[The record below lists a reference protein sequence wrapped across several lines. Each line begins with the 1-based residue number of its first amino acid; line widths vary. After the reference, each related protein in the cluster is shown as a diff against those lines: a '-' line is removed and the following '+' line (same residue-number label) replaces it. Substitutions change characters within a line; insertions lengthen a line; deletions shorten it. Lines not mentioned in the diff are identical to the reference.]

1 MNLPRV
7 LVVPYL
13 RDWTYDMTA
22 QALVRHLSHRFDF
35 RIAYREDI
43 EAHHLAAIEET
54 PSALLEWEPDAVID
68 LWWHGTL
75 HLEFGRKT
83 MKQISSHRWATSEKF
98 GKCSPAKLLA
108 RYADDVGAI
117 AVPSHRLRDLLTPLA
132 GDRPVMV
139 CPKGFEPADFF
150 ARSNVF
156 GALMPITFGW
166 SGASEAADKHLPL
179 LRSVCP
185 DLRVADHSVPELRR
199 HYSEMPAFYNSID
212 VIAIASDAEGD
223 PRPLIEAMACG
234 AFVVSTDVGIVPQLV
249 QHEVNGLIVERTPEA
264 FARAFEWCRRN
275 SAHVRQAGAY
285 NARVMRGVRTWDA
298 VMPKWGDAIDRTI
311 ERARGLATSS
321 AEAIDS
327 ASPA

>member
-54 PSALLEWEPDAVID
+54 PSALLEWGPDVVID

-139 CPKGFEPADFF
+139 CPKGFEPADFYQR
-150 ARSNVF
+150 ADRTR
-156 GALMPITFGW
+156 GDHITFGW
-166 SGASEAADKHLPL
+166 SGASEAADKHLAL
-179 LRSVCP
+179 LREACP
-185 DLRVADHSVPELRR
+185 DLKVADHSAPELRR
-199 HYSEMPAFYNSID
+199 PYSEMPAFYNSID
-212 VIAIASDAEGD
+212 VIMIASEAEGD

-234 AFVVSTDVGIVPQLV
+234 AFVISTDVGIVPQLV
-249 QHEVNGLIVERTPEA
+249 QHGVNGLIVERTVEA
-264 FARAFEWCRRN
+264 FARGVQWCRGN
-275 SAHVRQAGAY
+275 PLTVCELGAY
-285 NARVMRGVRTWDA
+285 NARVMRGFRTWEK
-298 VMPKWGDAIDRTI
+298 VMPQWGAAIDRTI